1 MRNES
6 NVMRLRTLVDV
17 NQLFKLLYQ
26 LEFYNI
32 FFIQI

>member
-1 MRNES
+1 MKNES

>member
-26 LEFYNI
+26 LKFYNI